1 MHINDLQEF
10 FQSTNYQF
18 YADDTVLYASH
29 SDELEAH
36 GTIQHDLN
44 RVVNWCNLN
53 RITMNIK
60 KTKSMV
66 LGTKYMLKMARHYNI
81 LSNETEILYVDNFTY
96 LGIKLDSKLDFES
109 HATECLRL
117 VWHKLYPI
125 SKVRNILNSQH
136 LQSLNPKHYRTLIM
150 ETFSLIRH
158 ILEQLKN
165 SRNYKIEPSDCA
177 WTVIRRIMCYYCTRN
192 KKYQNLKI
200 EDMHIY

>member
-1 MHINDLQEF
+1 MHINDLQEV

-53 RITMNIK
+53 RTTMNIK

-125 SKVRNILNSQH
+125 SKVRNILNKQPALAIFKPKTLPYFDYGDIFFNKTYIRTTEK
-136 LQSLNPKHYRTLIM
+136 LQKLQNRA
-150 ETFSLIRH
+150 IR
-158 ILEQLKN
+158 LCLDRDSKN
-165 SRNYKIEPSDCA
+165 NVLLLHQE
-177 WTVIRRIMCYYCTRN
+177 
-192 KKYQNLKI
+192 
-200 EDMHIY
+200 